1 MLLITEE
8 GEIWITEGIAEQFTL
23 NGGPDGDDTSFEG
36 IKETAAR
43 IHLHVRPFLVRFFRG
58 LGDSPFEERM
68 TMPYPGGQ
76 GIA

>member
-1 MLLITEE
+1 MDHRRHRRAVY
-8 GEIWITEGIAEQFTL
+8 AERRT
-23 NGGPDGDDTSFEG
+23 DGNDTSIGG

-43 IHLHVRPFLVRFFRG
+43 ANAIVRPFLVRFFRG

-68 TMPYPGGQ
+68 TMLYPGGQ